1 MVSYMTRILR
11 NKEVD
16 TVKKIISLLI
26 ALLICFIML
35 SGCAK
40 IEDLSSTTKIEITKY
55 STTDD
60 SDDIYSV
67 TVDNDEQVKHI
78 CDNLNSLSMKKM
90 GYNKPTEIEYTL
102 TFYSSAR
109 KIQTISITAHG
120 WIDYNGDFHNVVD
133 GELDIDYIDS
143 LLKDAIPSNENTTSN
158 TSNAFEYSAG
168 EKAVLTVLSTENL
181 SKRYKDWDMNP
192 AEYST
197 DEARVQELINILDR
211 QTWAPLS
218 SGNISVMQ
226 QDASL
231 KLDRTLISEKDNGTP
246 CDVGENANIVYFFD
260 LEQGTVLMVYAVF
273 NTDMW
278 DRCCTLSEE
287 DLSAVI
293 EVFYYYRSMHI
304 EKRR

>member
-1 MVSYMTRILR
+1 M
-11 NKEVD
+11 
-16 TVKKIISLLI
+16 KKIISLLI
-26 ALLICFIML
+26 ALLICFIIL

-60 SDDIYSV
+60 SDDVYSV

-90 GYNKPTEIEYTL
+90 GYNKPTVKEYTL
-102 TFYSSAR
+102 TFYNSAR

-143 LLKDAIPSNENTTSN
+143 LLKDATPRNEDIALN

-192 AEYST
+192 ADYST
-197 DEARVQELINILDR
+197 DEARIQELINIIDR
-211 QTWAPLS
+211 QMWVPLS
-218 SGNISVMQ
+218 SGHISVMQ

-246 CDVGENANIVYFFD
+246 CDVGENADIVYFFD
-260 LEQGTVLMVYAVF
+260 LEQGIVLMVYEVF

-278 DRCCTLSEE
+278 DRRCTLNEE
-287 DLSAVI
+287 DLNAVI

-304 EKRR
+304 E

>member
-1 MVSYMTRILR
+1 M
-11 NKEVD
+11 
-16 TVKKIISLLI
+16 KKIISLLI

>member
-1 MVSYMTRILR
+1 M
-11 NKEVD
+11 
-16 TVKKIISLLI
+16 KKIISLLI
-26 ALLICFIML
+26 ALLICFIIL

-60 SDDIYSV
+60 SDDVYSV
-67 TVDNDEQVKHI
+67 AVDNDEQVKHI

-90 GYNKPTEIEYTL
+90 GYNKPTVKEYTL
-102 TFYSSAR
+102 TFYNSAR

-143 LLKDAIPSNENTTSN
+143 LLKDATPRNEDIALN

-192 AEYST
+192 ADYST
-197 DEARVQELINILDR
+197 DEARIQELINIIDR
-211 QTWAPLS
+211 QMWVPLS
-218 SGNISVMQ
+218 SGHISVMQ

-246 CDVGENANIVYFFD
+246 CDVGENADIVYFFD
-260 LEQGTVLMVYAVF
+260 LEQGIVLMVYEVF

-278 DRCCTLSEE
+278 DRRCTLNEE
-287 DLSAVI
+287 DLNAVI

-304 EKRR
+304 E

>member
-1 MVSYMTRILR
+1 M
-11 NKEVD
+11 
-16 TVKKIISLLI
+16 KKTLSMLI
-26 ALLICFIML
+26 ALLLCL
-35 SGCAK
+35 SVFAGCAK

-120 WIDYNGDFHNVVD
+120 WIDYSGDFHNVVD

-143 LLKDAIPSNENTTSN
+143 LLKDAILSNEDTASN

-168 EKAVLTVLSTENL
+168 EKAVLAVLSTENL

-197 DEARVQELINILDR
+197 DESRIQELINILDR
-211 QTWAPLS
+211 QTWVPLS
-218 SGNISVMQ
+218 FGNISVMQ

-260 LEQGTVLMVYAVF
+260 LEQGTILMVYEVF

-304 EKRR
+304 E

>member
-1 MVSYMTRILR
+1 M
-11 NKEVD
+11 
-16 TVKKIISLLI
+16 KKTLSMLI
-26 ALLICFIML
+26 ALLLCL
-35 SGCAK
+35 SVFAGCAK

-143 LLKDAIPSNENTTSN
+143 LLKDAILSNEDTASN

-181 SKRYKDWDMNP
+181 SKRYKDRDMNP

-197 DEARVQELINILDR
+197 DESRIQELINILDR
-211 QTWAPLS
+211 QTWVPLS

-260 LEQGTVLMVYAVF
+260 LEQGTILMVYEVF

-304 EKRR
+304 E

>member
-1 MVSYMTRILR
+1 M
-11 NKEVD
+11 
-16 TVKKIISLLI
+16 KKIISLLI

-40 IEDLSSTTKIEITKY
+40 IEDLSSTTKIEITKC

>member
-1 MVSYMTRILR
+1 M
-11 NKEVD
+11 
-16 TVKKIISLLI
+16 KKTLSMLI
-26 ALLICFIML
+26 ALLFCL
-35 SGCAK
+35 SVFAGCAK
-40 IEDLSSTTKIEITKY
+40 IEDLSSATKIEITKY

-60 SDDIYSV
+60 SNDVYSI

-90 GYNKPTEIEYTL
+90 GYNKPTVIEYTL
-102 TFYSSAR
+102 TFYSSAG

>member
-1 MVSYMTRILR
+1 M
-11 NKEVD
+11 
-16 TVKKIISLLI
+16 KKIISLLI

-90 GYNKPTEIEYTL
+90 GYNKPTVIEYTL
-102 TFYSSAR
+102 TFYSSAG

-226 QDASL
+226 QYASL

-304 EKRR
+304 EKKR

>member
-1 MVSYMTRILR
+1 M
-11 NKEVD
+11 
-16 TVKKIISLLI
+16 KKTLSMLI
-26 ALLICFIML
+26 ALLLCL
-35 SGCAK
+35 SVFAGCAK
-40 IEDLSSTTKIEITKY
+40 IEDLSSATKIEITKY

-60 SDDIYSV
+60 SNDVYSI

-90 GYNKPTEIEYTL
+90 GYNKPTVIEYTL
-102 TFYSSAR
+102 TFYSSAG

-143 LLKDAIPSNENTTSN
+143 LLKDAIPSNEDTASN

>member
-1 MVSYMTRILR
+1 M
-11 NKEVD
+11 
-16 TVKKIISLLI
+16 KKIISLLI

-40 IEDLSSTTKIEITKY
+40 IEDLSSATKIEITKY

-60 SDDIYSV
+60 SNDVYSI

>member
-1 MVSYMTRILR
+1 M
-11 NKEVD
+11 
-16 TVKKIISLLI
+16 KKTLSMLI
-26 ALLICFIML
+26 ALLLCL
-35 SGCAK
+35 SVFAGCAK

-102 TFYSSAR
+102 AFYSSAR

-143 LLKDAIPSNENTTSN
+143 LLKDAIPSNEDTASN

-197 DEARVQELINILDR
+197 DESRIQELINILDR
-211 QTWAPLS
+211 QTWVPLS

-260 LEQGTVLMVYAVF
+260 LEQGTVLMVYEVF

-304 EKRR
+304 E